1 MRYTDVLVVFTG
13 PVSCK
18 TSSVT
23 TRFVFLLT
31 VCGTF
36 PAQLGIENFGRIS
49 LYLVIGDVME
59 GRYVKDPTGETKVCI
74 ESSTQ
79 SSITSSKSI
88 SLQ

>member
-1 MRYTDVLVVFTG
+1 MVLEADVLVVFTV

-36 PAQLGIENFGRIS
+36 PAQLDIENFGRIYMLVLRAPGCENGRRQRS
-49 LYLVIGDVME
+49 LHVS
-59 GRYVKDPTGETKVCI
+59 R
-74 ESSTQ
+74 
-79 SSITSSKSI
+79 
-88 SLQ
+88 